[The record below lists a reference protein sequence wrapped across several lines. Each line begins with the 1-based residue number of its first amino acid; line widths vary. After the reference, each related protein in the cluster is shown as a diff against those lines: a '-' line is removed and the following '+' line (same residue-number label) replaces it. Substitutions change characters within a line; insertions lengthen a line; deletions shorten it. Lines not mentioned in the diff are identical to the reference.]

1 MKLFIRVVNRLSI
14 VSGVLAVLLIAIS
27 ILIVCQMV
35 VLRYGFSASTSWQTD
50 VVTFALVAATML
62 GCPYLLLTGGH
73 VNVDIVTSKLSVN
86 KQRTFKIFSR
96 ALVMLIGVAFAW
108 TGGQLTLEAFHGGWL
123 SETVAEIPLWIAY
136 LAMPVGFSLMAI
148 QAVAD
153 ILAIIL
159 GQDVDLNPKS
169 QTFVRNAG

>member
-1 MKLFIRVVNRLSI
+1 MQLFIRIVNRLSTLC
-14 VSGVLAVLLIAIS
+14 GVLAVILIAVS

-73 VNVDIVTSKLSVN
+73 VKVDIVVSKLSVN
-86 KQRTFKIFSR
+86 KQRLFKIISR
-96 ALVMLIGVAFAW
+96 LIVMMVGIAFAW
-108 TGGQLTLEAFHGGWL
+108 TGTQLTFEAYHGGWL

-136 LAMPVGFSLMAI
+136 LAMPVGFSLLAI
-148 QAVAD
+148 QALAD
-153 ILAIIL
+153 IL
-159 GQDVDLNPKS
+159 
-169 QTFVRNAG
+169 QTFLGLDTDVNPPSTGHG